1 MTFFELMRRNAWRK
15 RLRAILLMFSIG
27 VAFLIYGL
35 TASFVAGSQGA
46 AGASDN
52 LLGVFNKAGRGL
64 PLPLAYLSRIAAED
78 DVAAVAY
85 TARMRGF
92 VEVEKNV
99 VVVSAVE
106 PQAIAAAN
114 GEELGLTPELT
125 AALEEGGDR
134 VLVGRALAE
143 AQGWSVGQRI
153 GFTGQLTRAD
163 GSRNWNFTI
172 AGIFEGGDAGT
183 DTYFMLARYDAL
195 NAARARDKDTVDAF
209 VVRPR
214 PGVSPGILAA
224 RIDALFANSAAQTRT
239 QSEKQFLEAF
249 LRQLADVRLI
259 VSLVVGAAFVTI
271 LMIAIN
277 TMLLARASFRDRRY
291 EGARLFQWADH
302 GACRRRDAVHL
313 RSWRR
318 RGAPSRQ
325 ARDAFDRAG
334 IRPRFRRDPSH
345 QIFRHHR
352 GARPAD
358 RAVACDQRHA
368 PADHQRLQNEIVQ
381 CRQRSSRSFS

>member
-1 MTFFELMRRNAWRK
+1 MTFFQLMRRNVWRK
-15 RLRAILLMFSIG
+15 RLRAILLMFSVG

-35 TASFVAGSQGA
+35 TASFVSGSQGA

-52 LLGVFNKAGRGL
+52 LLGVFNKANRGL
-64 PLPLAYLSRIAAED
+64 PLPLAYLNRIAAD
-78 DVAAVAY
+78 RDVAAVAY

-99 VVVSAVE
+99 VAVSAVD

-114 GEELGLTPELT
+114 GDELKLTPKLI
-125 AALEEGGDR
+125 AALEEAGDR

-143 AQGWSVGQRI
+143 AEGWSIGQRI
-153 GFTGQLTRAD
+153 GFTGQLARAD
-163 GSRNWNFTI
+163 GSRNWSFTI
-172 AGIFEGGDAGT
+172 AGIFEGADAST

-214 PGVSPGILAA
+214 PGVPPSVVAA

-249 LRQLADVRLI
+249 LRQFADIGLI

-271 LMIAIN
+271 LMIAVN
-277 TMLLARASFRDRRY
+277 TMLFAVRERR
-291 EGARLFQWADH
+291 F
-302 GACRRRDAVHL
+302 
-313 RSWRR
+313 
-318 RGAPSRQ
+318 
-325 ARDAFDRAG
+325 
-334 IRPRFRRDPSH
+334 
-345 QIFRHHR
+345 
-352 GARPAD
+352 
-358 RAVACDQRHA
+358 
-368 PADHQRLQNEIVQ
+368 EIGVLKVLGFS
-381 CRQRSSRSFS
+381 SSRILALILGESLFIFFVGGAGGLVLAKLAALSIGPEFGLVFGTAVLAKSLAIIAGLGLLTGLLPAVTAVRLPIVNAFRTR

>member
-92 VEVEKNV
+92 VEVEKNAV
-99 VVVSAVE
+99 AVSAVE

-114 GEELGLTPELT
+114 GEELGLTPDLV
-125 AALEEGGDR
+125 AALEEGGEQ
-134 VLVGRALAE
+134 VLVGRALAQ
-143 AQGWSVGQRI
+143 AQGWTVGQRI
-153 GFTGQLTRAD
+153 GFTGQLTRVD
-163 GSRNWNFTI
+163 GSRNWSFTI
-172 AGIFEGGDAGT
+172 AGIFEGADGGT
-183 DTYFMLARYDAL
+183 DTYFMLARYDAF

-249 LRQLADVRLI
+249 LRQFADVRLI

-277 TMLLARASFRDRRY
+277 TMLFAVRERRFEIGVMKVLGFSSGRIMALVVGETLFIFVVGGAGGLLLAKLATLSIGPEFGLVFGATLLIKSFAIIA
-291 EGARLFQWADH
+291 GLGLLTGLLPAISAMRL
-302 GACRRRDAVHL
+302 
-313 RSWRR
+313 
-318 RGAPSRQ
+318 PIIN
-325 ARDAFDRAG
+325 AFRT
-334 IRPRFRRDPSH
+334 R
-345 QIFRHHR
+345 
-352 GARPAD
+352 
-358 RAVACDQRHA
+358 
-368 PADHQRLQNEIVQ
+368 
-381 CRQRSSRSFS
+381 

>member
-15 RLRAILLMFSIG
+15 RLRAILLMFSVG

-46 AGASDN
+46 TGASDN
-52 LLGVFNKAGRGL
+52 LLGVFNKSGRGL
-64 PLPLAYLSRIAAED
+64 PLPLAYINRIAAD
-78 DVAAVAY
+78 PDIAAVAY

-92 VEVEKNV
+92 VEVERNV

-143 AQGWSVGQRI
+143 AQGWSIGQRI
-153 GFTGQLTRAD
+153 GFTGQLTRTD
-163 GSRNWNFTI
+163 GSRNWSFTI
-172 AGIFEGGDAGT
+172 AGIFEGADAGT

-195 NAARARDKDTVDAF
+195 NASRARDKDTVDAF

-249 LRQLADVRLI
+249 LRQFADVGLI

-271 LMIAIN
+271 LMIVIN
-277 TMLLARASFRDRRY
+277 TMLFAVRERRFEIGVMKVLGFSSGRIMALVVGETLFIFVVGGASGLVLAKLATLSIGPEFGLVFGATLLMKSLAIIAGLGLLTGLLPAISAMRLPIINAFRTR
-291 EGARLFQWADH
+291 
-302 GACRRRDAVHL
+302 
-313 RSWRR
+313 
-318 RGAPSRQ
+318 
-325 ARDAFDRAG
+325 
-334 IRPRFRRDPSH
+334 
-345 QIFRHHR
+345 
-352 GARPAD
+352 
-358 RAVACDQRHA
+358 
-368 PADHQRLQNEIVQ
+368 
-381 CRQRSSRSFS
+381 

>member
-1 MTFFELMRRNAWRK
+1 MSFFQLMRRNAWRK
-15 RLRAILLMFSIG
+15 RLRAILLMFSVGI
-27 VAFLIYGL
+27 AFLIYGL
-35 TASFVAGSQGA
+35 TASFVGGSQGA

-52 LLGVFNKAGRGL
+52 LLGVFNKSGRGL
-64 PLPLAYLSRIAAED
+64 PLPIAYLNRIAAEG

-85 TARMRGF
+85 TTRMRGF

-99 VVVSAVE
+99 VAVSAVD
-106 PQAIAAAN
+106 PRAIAAAN
-114 GEELGLTPELT
+114 GAELGLAPELI
-125 AALEEGGDR
+125 AALEGGGDR

-143 AQGWSVGQRI
+143 AQGWSIGQRI
-153 GFTGQLTRAD
+153 GLTSQIMKAD

-172 AGIFEGGDAGT
+172 AGIFEGADAGT

-249 LRQLADVRLI
+249 LRQFADVGLI

-271 LMIAIN
+271 LMIAVN
-277 TMLLARASFRDRRY
+277 TMLFAVRERRFEIGVMKVLGFSRGRIVALILGETLFIFAVGGAGGLVLAKLAALLIGPAFGLVFGAAVLLKSAAIIAGLGLLTGLLPAYSAMRLPIVNAFRTR
-291 EGARLFQWADH
+291 
-302 GACRRRDAVHL
+302 
-313 RSWRR
+313 
-318 RGAPSRQ
+318 
-325 ARDAFDRAG
+325 
-334 IRPRFRRDPSH
+334 
-345 QIFRHHR
+345 
-352 GARPAD
+352 
-358 RAVACDQRHA
+358 
-368 PADHQRLQNEIVQ
+368 
-381 CRQRSSRSFS
+381 

>member
-1 MTFFELMRRNAWRK
+1 MTFLQLMRRNVWRK
-15 RLRAILLMFSIG
+15 RLRAILLMFSVG

-35 TASFVAGSQGA
+35 TASFVSGSQGA

-52 LLGVFNKAGRGL
+52 LLGVFNKASRGL
-64 PLPLAYLSRIAAED
+64 PLPLAYLNRIAAD
-78 DVAAVAY
+78 RDVVAVAY

-99 VVVSAVE
+99 VAVSAVD

-114 GEELGLTPELT
+114 GDELKLTPELV
-125 AALEEGGDR
+125 AALDEAGDR

-143 AQGWSVGQRI
+143 AEGWSIGQRI
-153 GFTGQLTRAD
+153 GFTGQLARAD
-163 GSRNWNFTI
+163 GSRNWSFTI
-172 AGIFEGGDAGT
+172 AGIFEGADANT

-214 PGVSPGILAA
+214 PGVSPSVLAA

-249 LRQLADVRLI
+249 LRQFADIGLI

-271 LMIAIN
+271 LMIAVN
-277 TMLLARASFRDRRY
+277 TMLFAVRERRFEIGVLKVLGFSSPRILALILGETLFIFLVGGAGGLVLAKLATLFIGPEFGLVFGTSVLAKSLAIMAGLGLLTGLLPAVIAVRLPIVNAFRTR
-291 EGARLFQWADH
+291 
-302 GACRRRDAVHL
+302 
-313 RSWRR
+313 
-318 RGAPSRQ
+318 
-325 ARDAFDRAG
+325 
-334 IRPRFRRDPSH
+334 
-345 QIFRHHR
+345 
-352 GARPAD
+352 
-358 RAVACDQRHA
+358 
-368 PADHQRLQNEIVQ
+368 
-381 CRQRSSRSFS
+381 